1 MRIDERI
8 RERIEFVRIV
18 VFAMRVVDDIIFVIS
33 VFCGWKM
40 TNFPRVRRF

>member
-18 VFAMRVVDDIIFVIS
+18 VFAMRVVDDIIFVVVS
-33 VFCGWKM
+33 VFCPM
-40 TNFPRVRRF
+40 E